1 MNDLRQKNFQRLVK
15 QSHGAV
21 YLYGEKKNTKKFIDF
36 IGKESVRY
44 IKGIVLAEKDI
55 SRIEF
60 MGIPIFSRIEDIPEL
75 DRSSVI
81 LTFNDIRAREME
93 GVGCVIPLQKVMPIM
108 GVKGYAKWRSLGE
121 YYRKYMQYFEGAGEM
136 PLFKYIEI
144 ETVNRCNGECSFCP
158 VNKNMPQRDYRKM
171 SDEMF
176 YDIVNQLA
184 ALKFNGTIAL
194 FENNEPFID
203 ERIVDFAKYTRE
215 KCPDAYIYLKTNG
228 TLLST
233 EKFKEI
239 IEYLDFLGVDN
250 YHGGED
256 KIPEKFE
263 EMKIY
268 CKEKEYPGRFRF
280 YSINKNAER
289 SSRGGN
295 APNMKIWYTTEIP
308 CPLLFV
314 QMSIRPDGKVSLCCN
329 DALGENTLGDV
340 SKNTLVEIW
349 RSETFR
355 NLRKAMTKSERY
367 GIETCRYCN
376 HLDGRELW
384 KSRGGDFIEM
394 RKQYVSLIKNVFLYF
409 FQ

>member
-1 MNDLRQKNFQRLVK
+1 MFNK
-15 QSHGAV
+15 
-21 YLYGEKKNTKKFIDF
+21 
-36 IGKESVRY
+36 
-44 IKGIVLAEKDI
+44 
-55 SRIEF
+55 
-60 MGIPIFSRIEDIPEL
+60 IEDIPEL
-75 DRSSVI
+75 DRSTVI
-81 LTFNDIRAREME
+81 LTFNDIKAREME
-93 GVGCVIPLQKVMPIM
+93 GAGCLIPLQKVMPIM
-108 GVKGYAKWRSLGE
+108 GMKDYAKWRSLGE
-121 YYRKYMQYFEGAGEM
+121 YYWKYMQHFNASKEM

-158 VNKNMPQRDYRKM
+158 VNKNMPQRNYRKM

-233 EKFKEI
+233 ERFKEI
-239 IEYLDFLGVDN
+239 IQYLDFLGVDN
-250 YHGGED
+250 YHGEGD
-256 KIPEKFE
+256 RIPDKFE
-263 EMKIY
+263 EMAIY
-268 CKEKEYPGRFRF
+268 CKERGYSDRFRF

-295 APNMKIWYTTEIP
+295 APNMKIWYTTEVP
-308 CPLLFV
+308 CALLFV

-329 DALGENTLGDV
+329 DALGENTLGDI

-349 RSETFR
+349 KSETFC
-355 NLRKAMTKSERY
+355 NHRKMMIKGGRY

-384 KSRGGDFIEM
+384 NNRGVDFIAM
-394 RKQYVSLIKNVFLYF
+394 RRQYASLIKNVFYSF
-409 FQ
+409 MKGGKFY